1 MAKVIGHQYSGT
13 QIYILQKEEQL
24 KKRAQSKEVDI
35 TNQVSISKY
44 YDHSTL
50 LYSLLQTGSPFIATL
65 AQGKKILYLHNLP

>member
-13 QIYILQKEEQL
+13 QIYILQKEEQ
-24 KKRAQSKEVDI
+24 SKEVDV

-50 LYSLLQTGSPFIATL
+50 LYSLLQTDSPFIATL
-65 AQGKKILYLHNLP
+65 ARGKKILYLHNLP